1 MVLGLHCWVFCQLEF
16 RVHGYGD
23 RDAVFGGI
31 AREKLGEICATTA
44 EAGFV
49 ALETMAE
56 ILLADGGFE
65 AHQEALAASGL
76 QFIGIS
82 HNANF
87 WDPAVKDEV
96 VEFLGQAAELV
107 GQLGGEHLGMSAG
120 PVPGGKTAAHYD
132 AQADCFRAIAA
143 ATKPFGVMPNLHTY
157 SRDAADDFAE
167 VREMVARLTPDELA
181 LGPDLAWLAH
191 GGGDP
196 VGFVNRFGERIVFCH
211 VRDRRA
217 DNTWAESAG
226 EGIEDF
232 AAQGAALRAAGFAG
246 PVVYEPAYAEDQPTR
261 SMLENLQRSAAH
273 LRQTMMA

>member
-16 RVHGYGD
+16 REHGTAQ
-23 RDAVFGGI
+23 RDEVFGRI
-31 AREKLGEICATTA
+31 ARERLGEICATTA
-44 EAGFV
+44 EAGFQ

-56 ILLADGGFE
+56 ILLAEGGVE
-65 AHQEALAASGL
+65 AHEQALAASGL

-87 WDPAVKDEV
+87 WDPAQRAEV
-96 VEFLGQAAELV
+96 VDFLGRAAELV

-143 ATKPFGVMPNLHTY
+143 VTKPYGVMPNLHTY

-167 VREMVARLTPDELA
+167 VREMVARLSAAELA

-196 VGFVNRFGERIVFCH
+196 VDFVKRFGERIVFCH

-217 DNTWAESAG
+217 DNTWAEAAG
-226 EGIEDF
+226 EGVEDF
-232 AAQGAALRAAGFAG
+232 AAQGAALRAAGFDG
-246 PVVYEPAYAEDQPTR
+246 PVVYEPAYADDQPTR
-261 SMLENLQRSAAH
+261 SMLENLQLSARH
-273 LRQTMMA
+273 LNQTILS

>member
-16 RVHGYGD
+16 RKHGYGE
-23 RDAVFGGI
+23 RDQVFGGI
-31 AREKLGEICATTA
+31 ARQQLGDIFATTA
-44 EAGFV
+44 AGGFEAI
-49 ALETMAE
+49 ETMAE
-56 ILLADGGFE
+56 ILLAEGGFE
-65 AHQEALAASGL
+65 AHQAALASSGL
-76 QFIGIS
+76 SFIGIS

-87 WDPAVKDEV
+87 WDPAVRGEV
-96 VEFLGQAAELV
+96 VEFLAQAAELV

-120 PVPGGKTAAHYD
+120 PVPGGKAGSHYD

-167 VREMVARLTPDELA
+167 VREMVARLSADELA

-196 VGFVNRFGERIVFCH
+196 VEFVQRFGDRIAFCH

-226 EGIEDF
+226 EGVENF
-232 AAQGAALRAAGFAG
+232 AAQGAALRAAGFDG
-246 PVVYEPAYAEDQPTR
+246 PVVYEPAYADDQPTR

-273 LRQTMMA
+273 LRAAIWP